1 MAEPTAELLVVGYP
15 DVDTANEALG
25 TLRQLDKDLSLKV
38 RDAAVVVK
46 SIEGEVKML
55 TPTHGTSQGAV
66 IGSLLGA
73 AVGALFLNPAA
84 GAVIGTVAGGAL
96 GTAKGKE
103 IEEDVGSQV
112 ADVLEP
118 GGAALVAY
126 VWDVIPDETLTALA
140 PLGGEVLRT
149 SLDAKTEA
157 RIQRAI
163 DARGSGRA

>member
-1 MAEPTAELLVVGYP
+1 
-15 DVDTANEALG
+15 
-25 TLRQLDKDLSLKV
+25 
-38 RDAAVVVK
+38 
-46 SIEGEVKML
+46 ML
-55 TPTHGTSQGAV
+55 APTHATSQGVV

-84 GAVIGTVAGGAL
+84 GAVIGTVAGGAV

-103 IEEDVGSQV
+103 VEKEVGAQV

-126 VWDVIPDETLTALA
+126 VWDVIPDETMPALA
-140 PLGGEVLRT
+140 PLGGTVLRS
-149 SLDAKTEA
+149 SLDAKTQA

-163 DARGSGRA
+163 DAEGQAD